1 MPWSQ
6 LHWLGPCAYTPRVLL
21 LHTPMSLPLILD
33 LTCKGKGRSGSQT
46 PCSMAGRL
54 SGMVS
59 GCILLSQVS
68 SDSQGALSCQ
78 VLGLL
83 PITLQRHGASFRCFL
98 TVLPN
103 NRQWISL
110 DEATHLLGFTT
121 KPYDLLKSTP
131 CGNQVAPRVCLST
144 SLACCSIDAEASNHR
159 EDGQSTAKEWQGSGS
174 CLKISLVDS
183 PSWAATRFVTQHG
196 STNSLPRAHGGKDE
210 TSHLSLLICAL

>member
-6 LHWLGPCAYTPRVLL
+6 LHWLGPCAYTPWVPL

-33 LTCKGKGRSGSQT
+33 LTCKGKGRPGSQT
-46 PCSMAGRL
+46 PCSTAGRL

-59 GCILLSQVS
+59 CCILLSQVS

-78 VLGLL
+78 VLGLFH
-83 PITLQRHGASFRCFL
+83 ITLQKHGASFRCFL

-110 DEATHLLGFTT
+110 DEATHLLGFTA

-131 CGNQVAPRVCLST
+131 CGNQVAPWACLST
-144 SLACCSIDAEASNHR
+144 SLACCSVDAKASNHH
-159 EDGQSTAKEWQGSGS
+159 EVGQSTAKEWQGSGS
-174 CLKISLVDS
+174 
-183 PSWAATRFVTQHG
+183 
-196 STNSLPRAHGGKDE
+196 
-210 TSHLSLLICAL
+210 